1 MESLAP
7 RTKGNHDRPQGWVQ
21 SMLFNIY
28 RYITLAS
35 STTYILY
42 ISFIYILYIY
52 IYIDIDIY
60 IYRSITPLDL
70 LQEKDGQWQM
80 NPDAPVPISA
90 VLQ

>member
-1 MESLAP
+1 
-7 RTKGNHDRPQGWVQ
+7 
-21 SMLFNIY
+21 MLFNIY

-42 ISFIYILYIY
+42 ISFIYIYILYIY
-52 IYIDIDIY
+52 IDIY